1 MIKEEILKKAAIEA
15 DQAIRDSLP
24 APEEC
29 KHIFSPEFHKKMRRV
44 FRRAKHPI
52 IYKLPKQVA
61 CFVLAVVLI
70 SGTWL
75 TVDAEARDAFVGWVK
90 ELYNTYFVYRFDEQ
104 ANNSNTGDYRPTWI
118 PSGYEEDYINQ
129 IGQTMIIVY
138 VDENGNQLEFDYV
151 INPDETDWF
160 VEISDT
166 EIQQTTV
173 NGNPAELLISQDP
186 ENANSIMW
194 TTTDNSAFCIS
205 GFLDEK
211 ELAKMAESVQPI
223 K

>member
-1 MIKEEILKKAAIEA
+1 MINEEILKKAAIEA
-15 DQAIRDSLP
+15 DRAIRDSLP

-52 IYKLPKQVA
+52 IYKLPKQIA
-61 CFVLAVVLI
+61 CFVLAVILI

-75 TVDAEARDAFVGWVK
+75 TVDAEARDVFVGWVK

-104 ANNSNTGDYRPTWI
+104 ANNSNTTDYRPTWI

-194 TTTDNSAFCIS
+194 TTTDNSAFWIS

>member
-1 MIKEEILKKAAIEA
+1 MINEEILKKAAIEA
-15 DQAIRDSLP
+15 DRAIRDSLP

-61 CFVLAVVLI
+61 CFVLAVILI

-104 ANNSNTGDYRPTWI
+104 ANNSNTGD
-118 PSGYEEDYINQ
+118 
-129 IGQTMIIVY
+129 
-138 VDENGNQLEFDYV
+138 
-151 INPDETDWF
+151 
-160 VEISDT
+160 
-166 EIQQTTV
+166 
-173 NGNPAELLISQDP
+173 
-186 ENANSIMW
+186 
-194 TTTDNSAFCIS
+194 
-205 GFLDEK
+205 
-211 ELAKMAESVQPI
+211 
-223 K
+223 